1 MDERFAG
8 PTVQQATQESHLM
21 AAADP
26 SNQSDATSIGTPL
39 DYSESVYRFYLELAD
54 CGPATRRLIEE
65 FLPPYHAMRLVALDY
80 GFEFEMPI
88 QCAPDLVRLLL
99 SRNIAIYQLVRLAK
113 TKDRWRQQP
122 A

>member
-1 MDERFAG
+1 MTAAT
-8 PTVQQATQESHLM
+8 PTNQPDA
-21 AAADP
+21 
-26 SNQSDATSIGTPL
+26 SNAGTPF

-54 CGPATRRLIEE
+54 CHPATRSLIGE
-65 FLPPYHAMRLVALDY
+65 FLPQDHAARIVDLDY

-113 TKDRWRQQP
+113 SKGHWRKKP

>member
-1 MDERFAG
+1 MDERLAG
-8 PTVQQATQESHLM
+8 PTAQQATQESHLM

-26 SNQSDATSIGTPL
+26 SNRSDATRIGTPL

-113 TKDRWRQQP
+113 TKADWRWQP